1 METDL
6 AISPK
11 NNLIKTYKIP
21 PMAEGLFLKD
31 DQPYIVFES
40 ASDTYWEALPRL
52 PKVLKFNIQEI
63 GKN

>member
-1 METDL
+1 
-6 AISPK
+6 
-11 NNLIKTYKIP
+11 
-21 PMAEGLFLKD
+21 MAEGLFLKD